1 MLDALTDLAKTEC
14 IEIFALLCSGADA
27 ALNLSNFQSCHSLLS
42 N

>member
-27 ALNLSNFQSCHSLLS
+27 ALSE
-42 N
+42 